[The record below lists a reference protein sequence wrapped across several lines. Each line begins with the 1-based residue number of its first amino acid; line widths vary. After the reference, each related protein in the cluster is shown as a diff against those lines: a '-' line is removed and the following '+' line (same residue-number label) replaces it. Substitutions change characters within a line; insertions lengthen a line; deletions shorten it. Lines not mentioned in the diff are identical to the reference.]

1 MRSRT
6 RRARCSRGIR
16 REARHVNISAK
27 TEYACLAVVELAA
40 HFGTGE
46 PVRVNWIAEQ
56 HGIPARF
63 LVQILLQL
71 KSSGIVAS
79 TRGAAGGYQLV
90 RDPSQITLAEVM
102 DVVEG
107 QRNDMTSSTSA
118 STAASQVL
126 LHVWNEVRRVERSML
141 ENTTLADLAERVQ
154 GETEQMYFI

>member
-1 MRSRT
+1 MAS
-6 RRARCSRGIR
+6 
-16 REARHVNISAK
+16 
-27 TEYACLAVVELAA
+27 
-40 HFGTGE
+40 GE

-102 DVVEG
+102 DVMEG
-107 QRNDMTSSTSA
+107 QRAT
-118 STAASQVL
+118 
-126 LHVWNEVRRVERSML
+126 
-141 ENTTLADLAERVQ
+141 
-154 GETEQMYFI
+154 